1 MRVISPGFKIK
12 ELRFQRLILFVF
24 ISLVITSCGSTR
36 KKTNVRDD
44 QVSTIIKTARTFT
57 GTPYKYGGT
66 TRSGMDCSGLTTNA
80 YKSIDISLPRTSSS
94 QFLVGQKVDL
104 ADIRPG
110 DLVFFALGKKKKE
123 ITHVGLV
130 TEVKGKEN
138 IKIIHAT
145 TALGVVESNL
155 YEKYYLSHFR
165 GARRII
171 D

>member
-1 MRVISPGFKIK
+1 MRIISPCLKIT
-12 ELRFQRLILFVF
+12 ELRFQRPILFVF
-24 ISLVITSCGSTR
+24 ILVLITGCGSTR
-36 KKTNVRDD
+36 KSKGEGD
-44 QVSTIIKTARTFT
+44 QVKTVIKAARTFT

-104 ADIRPG
+104 ADLRPG

-138 IKIIHAT
+138 TKIIHAT
-145 TALGVVESNL
+145 TALGVVESNI

-171 D
+171 N

>member
-1 MRVISPGFKIK
+1 MVSSPSFKIK
-12 ELRFQRLILFVF
+12 ELGFQRLILFVF
-24 ISLVITSCGSTR
+24 ILVLITGCGSAR
-36 KKTNVRDD
+36 KSKAHSD
-44 QVSTIIKTARTFT
+44 QAKMVIKAARTFT
-57 GTPYKYGGT
+57 GTPYKYGGA

-80 YKSIDISLPRTSSS
+80 YKAIDISLPRTSSAQS
-94 QFLVGQKVDL
+94 LVGQKVELEDL
-104 ADIRPG
+104 RPG

-138 IKIIHAT
+138 TKIIHAT
-145 TALGVVESNL
+145 TALGVVETNI

>member
-1 MRVISPGFKIK
+1 MFTSPSFKIK
-12 ELRFQRLILFVF
+12 ELGFQRLILFVF
-24 ISLVITSCGSTR
+24 IFVLITGCGSTR
-36 KKTNVRDD
+36 KSKGHNDQAKTV
-44 QVSTIIKTARTFT
+44 IKAARTFT

-80 YKSIDISLPRTSSS
+80 YKSIEINLPRTSSAQS
-94 QFLVGQKVDL
+94 LVGQKIELEDL
-104 ADIRPG
+104 RPG

-138 IKIIHAT
+138 TKIIHAT
-145 TALGVVESNL
+145 TALGVVETNI
-155 YEKYYLSHFR
+155 YEKYYISHFR